1 MKIASIDMEIKFLR
15 AGKGDSILV
24 SSKGEHMLVDG
35 GDDTTFLFRE
45 LDHIHENRECIN
57 FLIITH
63 HDSDHIK
70 GILDLFEQLK
80 QGRYGIPKDFIKC
93 VFFNSP
99 RIIKKMGQD
108 SDKLSYKQAFE
119 VEKNIHELEL
129 QFDNLL
135 IDTSDELSLGDLE
148 IKCLSPTKEILE
160 NYLEETPEK
169 YLTSYSEGDWKKSLK
184 ELVPFVVDNSL
195 DKSMAN
201 LTSIVLLIKDK
212 YKTGILTGDVTPE
225 RFEILAN
232 ILFEENGNKKVNLD
246 FLKLPHHGS
255 HRNITKEIISKF
267 NCNTYVISTDGN
279 NNYLPNKKTILKI
292 IEYQEGIRNELTFL
306 FNYSDLIEKLNFSE
320 QEMSHYKFKI
330 KENNFN
336 YGISI

>member
-1 MKIASIDMEIKFLR
+1 MEIKFLK
-15 AGKGDSILV
+15 AGKGDSILL

-45 LDHIHENRECIN
+45 LDYIHANRECIN

-70 GILDLFEQLK
+70 GIIDLFEQLK
-80 QGRYGIPKDFIKC
+80 LGRYGIPKDFIKC

-99 RIIKKMGQD
+99 RIIKKIGQD

-135 IDTSDELSLGDLE
+135 IDTSNVLSLGDLE
-148 IKCLSPTKEILE
+148 IKCLSPTQEILDSYVE
-160 NYLEETPEK
+160 KTPEK
-169 YLTSYSEGDWKKSLK
+169 YLSSYSEGDWKKSLK
-184 ELVPFVVDNSL
+184 ELAPFVVDNSL

-201 LTSIVLLIKDK
+201 LSSVVLLIKGK
-212 YKTGILTGDVTPE
+212 NKIGLLTGDVTPQ
-225 RFEILAN
+225 RFEILAD
-232 ILFEENGNKKVNLD
+232 ILFKENGNKKVSLD

-255 HRNITKEIISKF
+255 YRSITKEIISKF
-267 NCNTYVISTDGN
+267 NCDTYVISTDGN
-279 NNYLPNKKTILKI
+279 NNYLPNKKAFLKVL
-292 IEYQEGIRNELTFL
+292 EYQDNDRNDLSFL
-306 FNYSDLIEKLNFSE
+306 FNYSDLIEKMNFTS

-330 KENNFN
+330 KENNFDH
-336 YGISI
+336 GIRI